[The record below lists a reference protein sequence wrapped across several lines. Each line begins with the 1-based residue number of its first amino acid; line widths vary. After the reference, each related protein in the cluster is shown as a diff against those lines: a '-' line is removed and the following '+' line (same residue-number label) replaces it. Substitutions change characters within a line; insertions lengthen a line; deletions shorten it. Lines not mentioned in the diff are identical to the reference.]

1 MSFRN
6 KELIDKRLSQLDG
19 KLKAFRFL
27 LNRQGSKEDF
37 SKVLTDSENILEDLT
52 SLIERESSPMRN
64 G

>member
-19 KLKAFRFL
+19 KLKAYRFL

-52 SLIERESSPMRN
+52 SLVERESSPMRN

>member
-52 SLIERESSPMRN
+52 SLVERESSPMRN

>member
-6 KELIDKRLSQLDG
+6 IELIDKRLSQLDG

>member
-52 SLIERESSPMRN
+52 ALVERESSPMRN

>member
-6 KELIDKRLSQLDG
+6 KELIDRRLSQLDG

-27 LNRQGSKEDF
+27 LNGQGDRKQFKDT
-37 SKVLTDSENILEDLT
+37 LTQAENILEDLT
-52 SLIERESSPMRN
+52 AIIERDSSPMRN